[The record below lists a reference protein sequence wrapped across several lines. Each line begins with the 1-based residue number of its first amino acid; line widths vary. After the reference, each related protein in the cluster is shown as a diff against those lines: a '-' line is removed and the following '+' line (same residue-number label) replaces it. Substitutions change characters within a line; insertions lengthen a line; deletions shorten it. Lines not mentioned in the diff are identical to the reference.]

1 MKDIIVDKPPMFIE
15 LYNSTE
21 RVVVSQGGTSS
32 GKTYTILDV
41 LFTIAI
47 SKNNSIITI
56 VGQDIPNLKA
66 GAYRDSQNIISDS
79 SIYPEWID
87 RINHTDRT
95 IYFKNGSIMEFKS
108 YSDEQDAKSGK
119 RQYLFVNEANGIP
132 FQIYQRLEERTYD
145 KIFIDYNPSAK
156 FWVHE
161 ELIGKP
167 DVKLIISDHR
177 HNPFLSP
184 EVHARIEAYTG
195 ERFKVYSRGL
205 TGKMDGLIFSNWD
218 LCDEMPES
226 SKRWVGIDWGYVNDP
241 TAIVDVRLQ
250 NGELWLDEI
259 EYRTGMTNTAV
270 SKALNDAGI
279 GRNIEIIADSNE
291 NKSIDELYNM
301 GHNIDKTRKGA
312 GSINAGIDI
321 MLRYKIHI
329 TRRSKN
335 LRKEF
340 GAYEWKKD
348 RLTGQSTN
356 TPIDEFN
363 HAIDAIRYVC
373 FCKMGIS
380 TRAGEYKT
388 RTIRRPGLH

>member
-1 MKDIIVDKPPMFIE
+1 MELDKGILFVKTYTAPERIIVH
-15 LYNSTE
+15 
-21 RVVVSQGGTSS
+21 QGGTGS
-32 GKTYTILDV
+32 GKTYSILDV
-41 LFTIAI
+41 LLTKACEK
-47 SKNNSIITI
+47 SNTVIT
-56 VGQDIPNLKA
+56 VCGQDIPNLKA
-66 GAYRDSQNIISDS
+66 GAWRDCQNIIES
-79 SIYPEWID
+79 SELYKSLVLS
-87 RINHTDRT
+87 INQTDRLVK
-95 IYFKNGSIMEFKS
+95 FNNGSLIEFKS

-132 FQIYQRLEERTYD
+132 YQIFQRLEERTYG
-145 KIFIDYNPSAK
+145 KIYIDYNPSAK

-167 DVKLIISDHR
+167 DVKLIISDHLD
-177 HNPFLSP
+177 NPYLSD

-195 ERFKVYSRGL
+195 ERHRVYAQGL

-241 TAIVDVRLQ
+241 TAIIDVRLQ

-301 GHNIDKTRKGA
+301 GHNIDKTKKGA

-373 FCKMGIS
+373 FCKLGVDA
-380 TRAGEYKT
+380 RAGEYKI
-388 RTIRRPGLH
+388 RTIKRRPLG

>member
-1 MKDIIVDKPPMFIE
+1 MDLDKGILFEKTYKAPERIIIH
-15 LYNSTE
+15 
-21 RVVVSQGGTSS
+21 QGGTGS
-32 GKTYTILDV
+32 GKTYSILDV
-41 LFTIAI
+41 LLIKACEE
-47 SKNNSIITI
+47 SNAVIT
-56 VGQDIPNLKA
+56 VCGQDIPNLKA
-66 GAYRDSQNIISDS
+66 GAWRDCQNIIENSELYKS
-79 SIYPEWID
+79 LVLSI
-87 RINHTDRT
+87 NQTDRLVK
-95 IYFKNGSIMEFKS
+95 FNNGSLIEFKS

-132 FQIYQRLEERTYD
+132 YQIFQRLEERTYG
-145 KIFIDYNPSAK
+145 KIYIDYNPSAK

-167 DVKLIISDHR
+167 DVKLIISDHLD
-177 HNPFLSP
+177 NPYLSD
-184 EVHARIEAYTG
+184 EVHARIESYTG
-195 ERFKVYSRGL
+195 ERHRVYAQGL

-241 TAIVDVRLQ
+241 TAIIDVRLQ

-279 GRNIEIIADSNE
+279 GRNVEIIADSNE
-291 NKSIDELYNM
+291 GKSIDELYNM
-301 GHNIDKTRKGA
+301 GHNIDKTKKGA

-373 FCKMGIS
+373 FCKLGVNTKPGNYKILT
-380 TRAGEYKT
+380 TRK
-388 RTIRRPGLH
+388 RTLS